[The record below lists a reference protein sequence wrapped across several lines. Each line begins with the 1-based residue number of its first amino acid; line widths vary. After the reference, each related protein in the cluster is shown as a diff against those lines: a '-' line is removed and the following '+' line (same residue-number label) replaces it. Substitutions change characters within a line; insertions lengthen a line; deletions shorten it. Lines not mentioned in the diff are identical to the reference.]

1 MNELIIVGGILLTC
15 VGAGVGIGYWIW
27 GKI

>member
-1 MNELIIVGGILLTC
+1 MSELIAAGVILLI
-15 VGAGVGIGYWIW
+15 VLGAGVGIGYWIW